1 MTSMNMN
8 EIATAQLVELGEIPA
23 SPGKGPSLLGD
34 NIRLLDSVPVG
45 VSVVVGHANSTVG
58 AVLGLKEQAVM
69 KIDRPVDAPVDVV
82 VNGNVVARGQLVV
95 VDDHFGVRIT
105 EIAAAT

>member
-1 MTSMNMN
+1 MTSMNKN
-8 EIATAQLVELGEIPA
+8 EVAQAQLVELGEMPA
-23 SPGKGPSLLGD
+23 SGGQGAPLLGD

-45 VSVVVGHANSTVG
+45 VSVVVGHASSTVG

-69 KIDRPVDAPVDVV
+69 KIDRAVDAPVDVV

-105 EIAAAT
+105 EIAAAA